1 MLWHIKQ
8 RAIRKKDDST
18 LKTQYMKQLLFLLLF
33 MTTMTTASMAD
44 ENPFFKPYDTPYG
57 TPPFDKIKIEHYEP
71 AFDEAIRQHKVEIET
86 IAANPFAPTFQ
97 NTIAAMEYS
106 GEMLNRVSG
115 VFFNL
120 LSAESNDEMMMISQR
135 LSPKLSEHSN
145 NINLNEKLFARVK
158 TVYDNRLTSGL
169 LPEQIRLV
177 EKYYEQ
183 FENSGATLSAED
195 KETYRKLSMELSK
208 TTLDFGQNNLKETN
222 RFEMLLTD
230 EADLAGLP
238 VSILEAAVAKAKSKG
253 KEGWMFD
260 LSAPSYIGFMKYST
274 RRDLREKLYMA
285 YNTKSVMGG
294 EFDNKE
300 NIQKIVNLRL
310 QIAHLLGYGNYAG
323 YALKNRMAKNE
334 EGVYNLLDQLTRAYG
349 ETARQEV
356 KDVEAFAARMEGK
369 PIEIQPWDW
378 SYYSDKLKDDRFDL
392 NDEMTRPYFEL
403 ENVKKG
409 VFGLA
414 TDLYGITFV
423 KNPSTPVYHP
433 EVEAFDVMD
442 ANGDFLAVLFT
453 DFHPREGKRSGA
465 WMSSFKSQF
474 VKNGVD
480 SRPHITIVM
489 NFTRP
494 TETKPALLTFDEVET
509 FLHEFGHALHGMLAK
524 STYETLSGTSVY
536 RDFVE
541 LPSQIMENWLVEKE
555 YLDKF
560 AFHYQTG
567 EKMPA
572 ELVQK
577 IIDAANYNTGYLT
590 LRQLSFGYLD
600 MAWHTLQQPF
610 DGDVREF
617 EQKAMRPVQ
626 LLPVVPETSMSTA
639 FGHIFSGGYA
649 AGYYSYK
656 WAEVLDADAFAAF
669 KENGIFDKKTAQSF
683 RVNILERGNTEEP
696 MTLYKRFRG
705 HEPTVGA
712 LLERNGVK
720 Q

>member
-238 VSILEAAVAKAKSKG
+238 GSVLEAAVAKAKSKG

-300 NIQKIVNLRL
+300 NIKRIVNLRL
-310 QIAHLLGYGNYAG
+310 QIANLLGYGNYAG

-567 EKMPA
+567 EKMSA
-572 ELVQK
+572 QLVQK

-600 MAWHTLQQPF
+600 MAWHTLKQPF
-610 DGDVREF
+610 NGDVREF
-617 EQKAMRPVQ
+617 EQEAMRPVQ

>member
-300 NIQKIVNLRL
+300 NIKRIVNLRL
-310 QIAHLLGYGNYAG
+310 QIANLLGYRNYAA

-334 EGVYNLLDQLTRAYG
+334 EGVYSLLEELARAYG
-349 ETARQEV
+349 ETARREV
-356 KDVEAFAARMEGK
+356 KEVEAFAVKMEGN

-414 TDLYGITFV
+414 TDLYGLTFV
-423 KNPSTPVYHP
+423 KNSQTPVYHP

-600 MAWHTLQQPF
+600 MAWHTLKQPF
-610 DGDVREF
+610 NGDVREF
-617 EQKAMRPVQ
+617 EQEAMRPVQ

>member
-1 MLWHIKQ
+1 MKRFL
-8 RAIRKKDDST
+8 ST
-18 LKTQYMKQLLFLLLF
+18 LLL
-33 MTTMTTASMAD
+33 MTTIITASTAE
-44 ENPFFKPYDTPYG
+44 ENPFFKPFDTQHG
-57 TPPFDKIKIEHYEP
+57 TPPFDKIKIEHFEP
-71 AFDEAIRQHKVEIET
+71 AFDEALKQHKVEIET
-86 IAANPFAPTFQ
+86 IAANPFAPTFL

-106 GEMLNRVSG
+106 GEMLSRVSG

-120 LSAESNDEMMMISQR
+120 LGSESNDEMMMISQR

-158 TVYDNRLTSGL
+158 SVYDSRQTSGL
-169 LPEQIRLV
+169 VPEQIRLV
-177 EKYYEQ
+177 ERYYER

-208 TTLDFGQNNLKETN
+208 ATLDFGQNNLKETN
-222 RFEMLLTD
+222 KFEMLLAD
-230 EADLAGLP
+230 KADLAGLP
-238 VSILEAAVAKAKSKG
+238 ESVLDAASAKAKSKG

-294 EFDNKE
+294 EFDNKD

-310 QIAHLLGYGNYAG
+310 QIANLLGYKNYAE
-323 YALKNRMAKNE
+323 YALKNRMAKNK
-334 EGVYNLLDQLTRAYG
+334 EGVYNLLNQLAEAFG

-356 KDVEAFAARMEGK
+356 KDVQEYASKLEGK
-369 PIEIQPWDW
+369 PMEIQPWDW
-378 SYYSDKLKDDRFDL
+378 SFYSDKLKDERFSL

-414 TDLYGITFV
+414 TDLYGLKFV
-423 KNPSTPVYHP
+423 KNSNTPVYHP

-442 ANGDFLAVLFT
+442 CNGDFLAVLFT

-494 TETKPALLTFDEVET
+494 TETKPALLTFDEVNT
-509 FLHEFGHALHGMLAK
+509 FLHEFGHALHGILAK

-560 AFHYQTG
+560 AFHYETG

-600 MAWHTLQQPF
+600 MAWHTLTQPF
-610 DGDVREF
+610 NGDVREF
-617 EQKAMRPVQ
+617 EQKAMLPVK

-705 HEPTVGA
+705 HEPTIDA
-712 LLERNGVK
+712 LLERSGVK
-720 Q
+720 L